1 MCARVRDGEMLEERH
16 GKSLPLLS
24 DPPSLVLLT
33 LCSRGLCLLLPRV
46 AMTTR
51 RLLLQLTHLS
61 STKDL
66 LVSLLAANVEETRL
80 WTAEPGLLTSRE
92 EEHRLC
98 LIKATC

>member
-1 MCARVRDGEMLEERH
+1 MSARVRDGEMLEERH

-66 LVSLLAANVEETRL
+66 LVSLLAANGSAVQSRVSSP
-80 WTAEPGLLTSRE
+80 PGRRNTD
-92 EEHRLC
+92 HV
-98 LIKATC
+98 